1 MSILYFLI
9 PLSLVLAS
17 FFVICFVWSVKS
29 GQMDDL
35 DTPSYR
41 LLLDD
46 DIAPN
51 NNQPHGIIDSVK
63 NDV

>member
-9 PLSLVLAS
+9 PLSLILAT
-17 FFVICFVWSVKS
+17 FFVSCFIWSVKS

-46 DIAPN
+46 DSVPDK
-51 NNQPHGIIDSVK
+51 NQP
-63 NDV
+63 